1 MKTANERAETV
12 SANVDER
19 ANREVIAADKA
30 GRRAV
35 KLWQRCSRHVAA
47 AAVALG
53 RLVFDWVDG
62 RNLAEVTGCP
72 IATTY
77 TDASRTEVKTQ
88 GLDLRWGIEETAI
101 RDLRDLGGLSVQ
113 AEVMSL
119 PAAPTVK
126 EAARKL
132 LAKLPKN
139 DEGKQFRGCERYSN
153 DESRARLEL
162 FSLGVTNAERRGER
176 VSEIKL
182 AQQIVKDRTGGS
194 DEGDAAGGTFGDLL
208 KAVDGLSK
216 ALAGLAVPEEDA
228 DTFLL
233 TVASH
238 MHKLGVMPKG
248 GKALPG
254 KVLKLIQVAKANAT
268 KR

>member
-1 MKTANERAETV
+1 MKIANERAETI

-30 GRRAV
+30 GRKAV
-35 KLWQRCSRHVAA
+35 KLWREALGKLSDR
-47 AAVALG
+47 AVALG

-77 TDASRTEVKTQ
+77 TDKSKTEVKTQ

-119 PAAPTVK
+119 PVAPTVK

-132 LAKLPKN
+132 LANLPKN
-139 DEGKQFRGCERYSN
+139 DEGKQFRGCERYN
-153 DESRARLEL
+153 NAEARARLEL
-162 FSLGVTNAERRGER
+162 FSERGLHRGSGE
-176 VSEIKL
+176 SEIKL
-182 AQQIVKDRTGGS
+182 AQEIVRERTGGS
-194 DEGDAAGGTFGDLL
+194 DESDAAGGTFGDLL